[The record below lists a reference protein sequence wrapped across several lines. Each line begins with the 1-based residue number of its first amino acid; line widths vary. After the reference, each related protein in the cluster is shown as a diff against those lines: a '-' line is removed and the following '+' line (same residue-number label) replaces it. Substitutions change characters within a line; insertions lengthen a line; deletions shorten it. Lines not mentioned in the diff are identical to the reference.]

1 MPSFYVRCQ
10 FVGRIDHLSAWLI
23 SRLGVVSDPLETNR
37 DAPFWHKEHKG
48 ESRLPINIVVTL
60 VIVLQLTLPKS
71 LNMSFP
77 WFICGIEA
85 ALLLLINILEPRKVN
100 SHSGLPRNL
109 SLGLAA
115 AMSAA
120 NLFSIFRLI
129 NELLSGQVR
138 DAKSLLITG
147 GAIWITN
154 VIVFALWY
162 WEFDRGGP
170 GARAAAKKSVP
181 DFLFPQMSDPNLA
194 APHWSSS
201 FFDYLYISF
210 TNSSAFSATDVLPLT
225 RWAKALMLFQSVTS
239 LIVVALVVAR
249 AVNIL
254 R

>member
-1 MPSFYVRCQ
+1 MTNPL
-10 FVGRIDHLSAWLI
+10 D
-23 SRLGVVSDPLETNR
+23 SDRE
-37 DAPFWHKEHKG
+37 APFWHHEHKG
-48 ESRLPINIVVTL
+48 ESRLTINVVVAL
-60 VIVLQLTLPKS
+60 VILMQLTLPKA
-71 LNMSFP
+71 LNISFP

-85 ALLLLINILEPRKVN
+85 ALLLLINILEPRRVS
-100 SHSGLPRNL
+100 SHSGIPRNL

-120 NLFSIFRLI
+120 NLTSIARLI
-129 NELLSGQVR
+129 NELLNGQVK
-138 DAKSLLITG
+138 DAKSLLLTG
-147 GAIWITN
+147 GSIWLTN

-170 GARAAAKKSVP
+170 GARAAAKKSIP
-181 DFLFPQMSDPNLA
+181 DFMFPQMSDPDLA

-210 TNSSAFSATDVLPLT
+210 TNSSAFSPTDVLPLT
-225 RWAKALMLFQSVTS
+225 RWAKGLMLLQSVTS

-254 R
+254 H